1 MLSELSSS
9 LEVSSALGVESS
21 FGSVV
26 SGIVVG
32 SLEKKNEVE
41 GVGEVVLVV
50 SSDSRSEG
58 LTVTGLMFLT
68 SFWFLANQDRAPTTE
83 KKMINR
89 GKNLRL
95 FCFMVSIITWKTPV
109 VKL

>member
-1 MLSELSSS
+1 MSSELSSS
-9 LEVSSALGVESS
+9 VAVSSSFEVESS

-41 GVGEVVLVV
+41 GVGEASLAI

-68 SFWFLANQDRAPTTE
+68 SF
-83 KKMINR
+83 
-89 GKNLRL
+89 
-95 FCFMVSIITWKTPV
+95 
-109 VKL
+109 